1 MKLRRIPTGEE
12 FDAAIEQVTISDLGQ
27 IARSKR
33 FLFDWEL
40 EKDQGFDLYKLY
52 LTESGLIVGLMSLL
66 DIPEEFRIHLNL
78 IESSKENIGKE
89 KQMDSIPGVL
99 IAFACELAFRKGY
112 GGFVSL
118 VPKTKL
124 IDHYRNKYGFEQYGR
139 MLATEGENS
148 FQLIVKYLEDGK

>member
-1 MKLRRIPTGEE
+1 MRCNLNKFIKSWWAGCDRPRAVDE
-12 FDAAIEQVTISDLGQ
+12 
-27 IARSKR
+27 R

-89 KQMDSIPGVL
+89 KQMDRIPGVL

-124 IDHYRNKYGFEQYGR
+124 IDHYRNKYGFQQYGR

-148 FQLIVKYLEDGK
+148 FQLIVKYLENAK